1 VNGSRD
7 TMKVQVG
14 PEIKRERERERQVDK
29 SEESDILEKGME
41 RGGGG

>member
-1 VNGSRD
+1 
-7 TMKVQVG
+7 MKVQVG
-14 PEIKRERERERQVDK
+14 PETKRERERQVEK